1 MATTKTLIRNI
12 NCCSPKK
19 QILLFGYFRMK
30 IQDAGMILEEQPAK
44 VAEAVKLFL
53 QGIGHTV
60 VLLRKTN
67 PNTGRSKS
75 LTSVSPI
82 KPVDPPVKPEEP
94 IEEMMMDLKIRFSH
108 DDANLKSGNGGGQAE
123 EQLLPI

>member
-1 MATTKTLIRNI
+1 MTYTTISAL
-12 NCCSPKK
+12 NCCSPKNTNS
-19 QILLFGYFRMK
+19 GYFRMK

-75 LTSVSPI
+75 LTSVSPV
-82 KPVDPPVKPEEP
+82 KPVDLPVKPEEP
-94 IEEMMMDLKIRFSH
+94 IEEMMTDLKIRFSH
-108 DDANLKSGNGGGQAE
+108 DDANSKSGNGGGQLAE

>member
-1 MATTKTLIRNI
+1 
-12 NCCSPKK
+12 
-19 QILLFGYFRMK
+19 MK

-75 LTSVSPI
+75 LTSVSPV
-82 KPVDPPVKPEEP
+82 KPVDPPVKTEEP
-94 IEEMMMDLKIRFSH
+94 LEEMMTDLKIRFSH
-108 DDANLKSGNGGGQAE
+108 DDDAHSKSGNGGGLAE